1 MPFVKLHVSSRRIFR
16 RGKLV
21 REVRLALVE
30 TLGIEPDHGHV
41 VLYESDVFSRA
52 TDKSRSVDFVFVEIL
67 MFTGRSDD
75 MKERLFARL
84 NEIIH
89 GRTKVPERDIV
100 MVIVESERKNW
111 AARGGVPISSL
122 DIGY

>member
-1 MPFVKLHVSSRRIFR
+1 MPFVKLHVSSRCVFSR
-16 RGKLV
+16 RALV

-30 TLGIEPDHGHV
+30 TLGISPDHGHV
-41 VLYESDVFSRA
+41 VLYESSIFSRS
-52 TDKSRSVDFVFVEIL
+52 THESRNRDFVLAEII
-67 MFTGRSDD
+67 MFPGRPDD

-89 GRTKVPERDIV
+89 GRTGVPEKDIV